1 MDEDFGL
8 DIAET
13 LANIDKAEV
22 LSVFFPTFR
31 KALIIDTR
39 SNGSQGPLV
48 KVMPMVASP
57 QERVRAIRRMR
68 PGFPRITNLTV
79 VPWPR
84 YVDSLVAQGI
94 WDKILARL
102 TAAGQ
107 DQAVADCQ
115 AAFQELKKM
124 EKDELA
130 SVVKGENYHTIWSA
144 RRR

>member
-13 LANIDKAEV
+13 LVNIDKAEV

-39 SNGSQGPLV
+39 SNADQGPLV

-84 YVDSLVAQGI
+84 YVDSLVALGI
-94 WDKILARL
+94 WDKLIARL
-102 TAAGQ
+102 AAAGQ
-107 DQAVADCQ
+107 QQAVADCQ
-115 AAFQELKKM
+115 AALQELKKM

-144 RRR
+144 RR